1 MNTNSKTIPSDEGKR
16 LLETLR
22 QAVDKALEKKRRLG
36 QYAVTWQNGKP
47 VVTGDDAPKAND
59 NARQ

>member
-1 MNTNSKTIPSDEGKR
+1 MNTNRKTIPSDEGKR

-36 QYAVTWQNGKP
+36 QYAVIWQDGKP
-47 VVTGDDAPKAND
+47 VMTGEDAPQSYE
-59 NARQ
+59 NAH